1 MITGVTLM
9 LDVPT
14 APDVPAQPAIND
26 DAWLA
31 EKAERIRALGKRAI
45 FEIGR
50 ELFEVQEHFSRQSS
64 GDGTWLK
71 WLAREFPSWS
81 QRSGYNFIAAY
92 KLTQSGEFATVANS
106 ELDLRSIYLLAAPST
121 PIEAREEVLG
131 RAKNGERVSHEE
143 VKSTIEKMRRDPPE
157 ADPPEADLKPRA
169 RKAVA
174 VGLNSL
180 AWSDATPAERTS
192 FAEAIGLSSFIDALP
207 VSPATD
213 NPVPVDDVTID
224 HCMGL
229 LKLMAVESQN
239 ARRARTAI
247 KRMLDD
253 RGWDLFDLAA
263 ALANRI
269 AMESVPA
276 PGITSEGDAQVF
288 PELPEFLKRKD
299 LPESKLL
306 AEYRERMD
314 ARHRAPRLKV
324 DHRPPNPVDIAP
336 AEGEP
341 KTTIFARLVA
351 FGTISTDFHNRT
363 MHELLEAGCRGTP
376 SQPFEEWDVNGAL
389 AAMHGI
395 APRDEIEGMLAAQ
408 MVAVHSAAM
417 RCLRQL
423 KGSET
428 LQQQDSNGSLAVK
441 LLRTYTMQMEALHR
455 RRGQGRAGEHV
466 RVYQGSQAIVGAVHQ
481 GGRAREKPEEQPH
494 GPAITPEPGATL
506 PCPDPQRQAIPSPS
520 GER

>member
-1 MITGVTLM
+1 M

-31 EKAERIRALGKRAI
+31 EKAEKIRALGKRAI

-81 QRSGYNFIAAY
+81 QRSAYNFVAAY

-121 PIEAREEVLG
+121 PIKAREEVLG

-143 VKSTIEKMRRDPPE
+143 VKSTIEKMRRDS
-157 ADPPEADLKPRA
+157 PEADLKPRA

-180 AWSDATPAERTS
+180 AWSDATAAERTS
-192 FAEAIGLSSFIDALP
+192 FAEAIGLSSFIDALS

-213 NPVPVDDVTID
+213 NPIPVDDVTID

-229 LKLMAVESQN
+229 LKLMAVEGQN

-247 KRMLDD
+247 KRTLDD
-253 RGWDLFDLAA
+253 GGWDLFDLAA

-269 AMESVPA
+269 VMESVAA
-276 PGITSEGDAQVF
+276 PGITIEDDAQVF
-288 PELPEFLKRKD
+288 PESPEFLKRKD
-299 LPESKLL
+299 PTESKLL

-324 DHRPPNPVDIAP
+324 DHRPPNPVHTVP

-341 KTTIFARLVA
+341 KTAIFALLAA
-351 FGTISTDFHNRT
+351 FGTISADFHNRT

-423 KGSET
+423 KGSDI

-441 LLRTYTMQMEALHR
+441 LLRTYTMQMEALQRHR
-455 RRGQGRAGEHV
+455 GARASRR
-466 RVYQGSQAIVGAVHQ
+466 
-481 GGRAREKPEEQPH
+481 
-494 GPAITPEPGATL
+494 
-506 PCPDPQRQAIPSPS
+506 
-520 GER
+520 